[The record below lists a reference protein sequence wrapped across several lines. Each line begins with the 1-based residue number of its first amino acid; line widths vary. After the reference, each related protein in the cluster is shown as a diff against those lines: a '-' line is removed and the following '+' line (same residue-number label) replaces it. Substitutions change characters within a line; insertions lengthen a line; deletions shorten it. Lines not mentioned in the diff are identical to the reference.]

1 MHQTFSQRSLLPYPA
16 GHRPECAALRLLRQS
31 ICCSSHSS
39 RRVTANQRT
48 QTASRH
54 SRKGCRRVLE
64 CRAAPEGT
72 GFPAAG
78 DVGQVSSFGPASL
91 HFTVASVKLQS
102 WLTTPEICRFVPC
115 QKEEL
120 VGEDAA
126 YFDVQQQS
134 TGKWVFFTV
143 ELAVVLGI
151 MYVVSS
157 PRYNRSPI
165 TLHVFDL

>member
-1 MHQTFSQRSLLPYPA
+1 M
-16 GHRPECAALRLLRQS
+16 
-31 ICCSSHSS
+31 
-39 RRVTANQRT
+39 
-48 QTASRH
+48 
-54 SRKGCRRVLE
+54 
-64 CRAAPEGT
+64 
-72 GFPAAG
+72 
-78 DVGQVSSFGPASL
+78 
-91 HFTVASVKLQS
+91 
-102 WLTTPEICRFVPC
+102 PC

-157 PRYNRSPI
+157 PKDDRSPI
-165 TLHVFDL
+165 TFPCV

>member
-1 MHQTFSQRSLLPYPA
+1 M
-16 GHRPECAALRLLRQS
+16 
-31 ICCSSHSS
+31 
-39 RRVTANQRT
+39 
-48 QTASRH
+48 
-54 SRKGCRRVLE
+54 
-64 CRAAPEGT
+64 
-72 GFPAAG
+72 
-78 DVGQVSSFGPASL
+78 
-91 HFTVASVKLQS
+91 
-102 WLTTPEICRFVPC
+102 PC

-157 PRYNRSPI
+157 PKDDRSPSP
-165 TLHVFDL
+165 LHVFEL